1 MNAIDVLIAAALV
14 LAIVTGIRAGF
25 IKTLYGLVTWIVAI
39 PVAFVL
45 QAPFGSLFVRF
56 GLAAPAARTVA
67 FVSVLL
73 VIEIAFA
80 VGGSLAVFPLVD
92 RLHRDRRLGLA
103 DRAFGVIPSV
113 LRTLVITAVALAAS
127 LVLPVGAEVRSA
139 IDASRAAQALIAQVS
154 AVQPALSALSA
165 LAGPQDDSAP
175 LFVTRLGA
183 DQTEKLDLPND
194 LALSTDQDAEQE
206 MLRLLNQERATRG
219 LAALELD
226 TRLLPVA
233 RQHSE
238 EMFRLKYFGHQSPV
252 LGSPFDRLQA
262 AKISYARA
270 GENLAYAHSV
280 AIAHRG
286 LMESPGHRENI
297 LRPEFKRVAI
307 GVISAGSYGRMFT
320 QLFITP

>member
-1 MNAIDVLIAAALV
+1 MNAVDLLIAAAVV

-25 IKTLYGLVTWIVAI
+25 IKTLYGLITWIVAI
-39 PVAFVL
+39 PVALML
-45 QAPFGSLFVRF
+45 QAPFGSLIARV
-56 GLAAPAARTVA
+56 GLAAPAARTIA
-67 FVSVLL
+67 FVTVLL
-73 VIEIAFA
+73 VIEICFT
-80 VGGSLAVFPLVD
+80 VVGSLVVFPFVD
-92 RLHRDRRLGLA
+92 RLHRDRTLGVA

-113 LRTLVITAVALAAS
+113 LRTLVITAVALAAA
-127 LVLPVGAEVRSA
+127 LVLPVGTDVRSA
-139 IDASRAAQALIAQVS
+139 IDSSRVAQALIAQVS
-154 AVQPALSALSA
+154 AVQPALGA
-165 LAGPQDDSAP
+165 LAGTPDDSAP

-194 LALSTDQDAEQE
+194 LGLTPDPDAEQE
-206 MLRLLNQERATRG
+206 MLRLLNQERTTRG
-219 LAALELD
+219 LPALELD
-226 TRLLPVA
+226 SRALPVA

-238 EMFRLKYFGHQSPV
+238 EMFRLKYFGHKSPV
-252 LGSPFDRLQA
+252 LGSPFDRLQT
-262 AKISYARA
+262 AKISYTRA

-297 LRPEFKRVAI
+297 LRPEFTRVAI

>member
-1 MNAIDVLIAAALV
+1 MNAIDLLIAAAVV

-25 IKTLYGLVTWIVAI
+25 IKTLYGLITWIVAI
-39 PVAFVL
+39 PVALVL
-45 QAPFGSLFVRF
+45 QAPFGSLLARV
-56 GLAAPAARTVA
+56 GLAAPAARTIA
-67 FVSVLL
+67 FVAVLL
-73 VIEIAFA
+73 VIELGFTI
-80 VGGSLAVFPLVD
+80 VGSVAVFPFVD
-92 RLHRDRRLGLA
+92 RLHRDRTLGIA

-113 LRTLVITAVALAAS
+113 LRTLVITAVALAAA
-127 LVLPVGAEVRSA
+127 LVLPVGADVRSA
-139 IDASRAAQALIAQVS
+139 IDSSRAAQALIAQVS
-154 AVQPALSALSA
+154 AVQPALGA
-165 LAGPQDDSAP
+165 LAGSPDDSGP

-194 LALSTDQDAEQE
+194 LVLAPDLDAEQE
-206 MLRLLNQERATRG
+206 MLRLINQERTTRG
-219 LAALELD
+219 LPALELD
-226 TRLLPVA
+226 SRALPVA

-238 EMFRLKYFGHQSPV
+238 EMFRLKYFGHQSPA

-262 AKISYARA
+262 AKISYTRA

-297 LRPEFKRVAI
+297 LRPEFTRVAI